1 MTIQLS
7 IIVWTLICFCLL
19 TLILNKLL
27 FKPMLRH
34 MDERR
39 ARIEKAAEKK
49 ADMENAVREYDN
61 KLKEAEETLR
71 KNEAERAE
79 AAISLS
85 REKSKADIAAAEA
98 ESKKRLEL
106 AIADIE
112 YEKGELNEK
121 LGKSVDKLAGEFIS
135 RLIS

>member
-19 TLILNKLL
+19 ALILNKLL
-27 FKPMLRH
+27 FKPMLAF

-49 ADMENAVREYDN
+49 AEMDNAAREYEN
-61 KLKEAEETLR
+61 KLSEAEKTFR
-71 KNEAERAE
+71 KNEADRA
-79 AAISLS
+79 AALISDA
-85 REKSKADIAAAEA
+85 REKSRAEVEAAEA
-98 ESKKRLEL
+98 ENKKRLEL
-106 AIADIE
+106 AASDIE
-112 YEKGELNEK
+112 YEKDELSEK
-121 LGKSVDKLAGEFIS
+121 LGKSVDSLAEAFIS

>member
-34 MDERR
+34 IDERR
-39 ARIEKAAEKK
+39 ARIEKAADKK
-49 ADMENAVREYDN
+49 AEMDNAAREYEN
-61 KLKEAEETLR
+61 KLKEAEENLR
-71 KNEAERAE
+71 KNEAERAA
-79 AAISLS
+79 AAISRC
-85 REKSKADIAAAEA
+85 REKSRADIASAEA

-106 AIADIE
+106 AISDIE

-121 LGKSVDKLAGEFIS
+121 LGKSVDKLAEEYIA

>member
-27 FKPMLRH
+27 FKPMLAF

-49 ADMENAVREYDN
+49 AEMDNAAREYEN
-61 KLKEAEETLR
+61 KLSEAEKTFR
-71 KNEAERAE
+71 KNEADRV
-79 AAISLS
+79 AALISDA
-85 REKSKADIAAAEA
+85 REKSKAEVEAAEA
-98 ESKKRLEL
+98 ENKKRLEL
-106 AIADIE
+106 AASDIE
-112 YEKGELNEK
+112 YEKDELSEK
-121 LGKSVDKLAGEFIS
+121 LGKSVDSLAEAFIS